1 MRKRSKPSTAQCNSA
16 IYCLFLLAEPKY
28 VSCVRLATILENL
41 SHDSVNRFLLRER
54 YTPADLFEE
63 AKEELI
69 LVGGTLSVD
78 DSVEDK
84 PYRDPAKSAFVS
96 YFWSGKHKRSVKGIN
111 LITLYY
117 TDVAGHSCPVN
128 YRLYNKQERKT
139 KKHYFREMVLE
150 VLERGIR
157 PAWVTGDCWYSGL
170 GNLKFL
176 RHEELGFLFGIAAN
190 RTVSLEKGKLVQVKS
205 LDIPE
210 EGLVVYLKQFGWV
223 KVFCQPFKNE
233 QRYYITYKPDLERLN
248 QITHAEFK
256 QVHDEHWKIE
266 CFHRVIKQVCNI
278 ERFYVRDEHAIRNH
292 FYCSLLAFIKLQ
304 HWCFQGAIGNC
315 YEISR
320 QLFVPIIRQ
329 FILEHLDETTFA

>member
-128 YRLYNKQERKT
+128 YRLYNKEEGKT
-139 KKHYFREMVLE
+139 KNDYFREMVLE

-190 RTVSLEKGKLVQVKS
+190 RTVSLEKGKLVQ
-205 LDIPE
+205 LDSQNLLTHLRIE
-210 EGLVVYLKQFGWV
+210 IFNEIRWFGGLSPVLIFLV
-223 KVFCQPFKNE
+223 E
-233 QRYYITYKPDLERLN
+233 
-248 QITHAEFK
+248 
-256 QVHDEHWKIE
+256 
-266 CFHRVIKQVCNI
+266 
-278 ERFYVRDEHAIRNH
+278 
-292 FYCSLLAFIKLQ
+292 
-304 HWCFQGAIGNC
+304 
-315 YEISR
+315 
-320 QLFVPIIRQ
+320 
-329 FILEHLDETTFA
+329 